1 MFGFKNKMFLNLHRK
16 AHLKTRSC
24 KCESEDTN
32 SFLNREN
39 HDTKSTEKFLFQQ

>member
-1 MFGFKNKMFLNLHRK
+1 MFGFKNILFLNLHRK
-16 AHLKTRSC
+16 TKFTTGSC

-39 HDTKSTEKFLFQQ
+39 HDTKSTEKFLFQ